1 MTIIALFSFRAERRK
16 YYNHR
21 EKARSE
27 PNKYVTII
35 IDGMDQSK
43 TNVPH
48 LLHTTKS
55 TQNLWRLRTHLTG
68 VLLHTRNFKG
78 KKAYGFYDILQ
89 FPHDCNLTIHALL
102 KALVD
107 LSSSGSGEGLPE
119 VLYLQL
125 DNCYRENKNKYL
137 FSFCALLV
145 QQKIFQKVSL
155 IIIITTV

>member
-1 MTIIALFSFRAERRK
+1 MYTCRFERKK

-27 PNKYVTII
+27 PQKYVSII
-35 IDGMDQSK
+35 IDGMDQNK

-68 VLLHTRNFKG
+68 VLVHTKSSKG
-78 KKAYGFYDILQ
+78 KLAYGFYDILQ
-89 FPHDCNLTIHALL
+89 FAHDCNLTICVLL

-107 LSSSGSGEGLPE
+107 LCSSGEPLPR

-137 FSFCALLV
+137 FSFCSLLV
-145 QQKIFQKVSL
+145 QRRKG
-155 IIIITTV
+155 TVYN